1 MRPPSLNGSYGKE
14 VNSCYGKEVNGIQ
27 KPGLVQMLQEVFL
40 DKYVDCIKNS
50 LPVKHTIILFK
61 KEDDIAD
68 VNDALCEMLPEY
80 AEDPETC
87 PWCVNHSSV
96 GPATAQ
102 SIRSRSGEIS
112 LYLSTSV
119 MLMGIDC
126 HNIDIVVMVKPFSM
140 IHSLVQACGR
150 GGRKM
155 MDKFRRRVVFIL
167 LFNNSD
173 IAANVEISP
182 AVCDLCLTK
191 DCLKEFM
198 MKYFGSDGK
207 CGGSWC
213 CSNCDSAS

>member
-1 MRPPSLNGSYGKE
+1 MNGS
-14 VNSCYGKEVNGIQ
+14 YGKEVNGIQ

-40 DKYVDCIKNS
+40 DKYVECIKNS
-50 LPVKHTIILFK
+50 IPVKHTILLFK
-61 KEDDIAD
+61 REDDIAD
-68 VNDALCEMLPEY
+68 VNDAICEMLPEY
-80 AEDPETC
+80 AEDPETS

-126 HNIDIVVMVKPFSM
+126 RNIDIVVMVRPVSM
-140 IHSLVQACGR
+140 INSLVQACER

-173 IAANVEISP
+173 IAANVEVSP
-182 AVCDLCLTK
+182 AVRDLCLTEN
-191 DCLKEFM
+191 CLKKFM
-198 MKYFGSDGK
+198 MEYFGSDGK
-207 CGGSWC
+207 CGRSWC
-213 CSNCDSAS
+213 CSNCDRAS